1 MLNLKIARIKKGYT
15 QKFIAEQLN
24 VSLNTVSR
32 WEKGERTMTVDK
44 LIQLAE
50 ILDTTTDYLLG
61 RDNDN

>member
-32 WEKGERTMTVDK
+32 WEKGERTMTVDR

-50 ILDTTTDYLLG
+50 LLDTTTDYLLG
-61 RDNDN
+61 RE

>member
-1 MLNLKIARIKKGYT
+1 MLNLKLARIKKGYT

-61 RDNDN
+61 RE